1 MRLAAL
7 TLVTAVV
14 IAVAVALPVAHA
26 QGVIQDMSGMSD
38 QEAKAHFKVGKSLY
52 ETGRFAEAGAE
63 WMKAY
68 ELSQRLELLYN
79 VYVAY
84 RDASDLPHAIDA
96 LERYLAGNPQF
107 EGDTRLN
114 LEARLRSMKEANA
127 RGAAAPTTEP
137 SSAPAPAPAS
147 DTIAAPGPTPV
158 PAAAPAAESSSEAAP
173 RESSLVPYVLLS
185 VGGALVVGGAI
196 TGVIVLGKVSDLE
209 DACPDDRCADPSR
222 LDDRDSTKT
231 LAIVTDVLLGA
242 GVATAAV
249 GAVLLLTQDDDGAER
264 DATSGAFGCG
274 PDGCMATVRG
284 RF

>member
-1 MRLAAL
+1 MRLAAFS
-7 TLVTAVV
+7 LVTALGL
-14 IAVAVALPVAHA
+14 IAAVATPAARA

-68 ELSQRLELLYN
+68 ELSQRVELLYN

-96 LERYLAGNPQF
+96 LERYLAGSPQLDA
-107 EGDTRLN
+107 DTRLN
-114 LEARLRSMKEANA
+114 LEARLRSMKEASA
-127 RGAAAPTTEP
+127 RGGAAPLVE
-137 SSAPAPAPAS
+137 PAPAS
-147 DTIAAPGPTPV
+147 EPVQSAEPV
-158 PAAAPAAESSSEAAP
+158 PAPASEPSAAPVAARASSE
-173 RESSLVPYVLLS
+173 REPAEASIVPYVLLGA
-185 VGGALVVGGAI
+185 GGALVVGGAI
-196 TGVIVLGKVSDLE
+196 TGVVVLGKVSELE
-209 DACPDDRCADPSR
+209 DACPNDRCPSEAS
-222 LDDRDSTKT
+222 LDERDTTKT
-231 LAIVTDVLLGA
+231 WALVTDVLLGV

-249 GAVLLLTQDDDGAER
+249 GAVLLLTQDDGAAER
-264 DATSGAFGCG
+264 DATTGAFGCG